1 MHWEANL
8 NIVYWNTIYKQENIY
23 LGVDKGKFLILF
35 RLHGINP
42 FKFFLKMMK
51 YDSLDHK
58 RYKKS
63 DFEWLGYVDKFAMI
77 NIVMGHYSL
86 LISEATF

>member
-1 MHWEANL
+1 MHWEVNL
-8 NIVYWNTIYKQENIY
+8 NMVYWNTIYKQENIY

-42 FKFFLKMMK
+42 FKFFLRMMK
-51 YDSLDHK
+51 YDPLDHK

-63 DFEWLGYVDKFAMI
+63 DFNDL
-77 NIVMGHYSL
+77 VML
-86 LISEATF
+86 TKLP